1 MTICRQSTVCHNKV
15 VYIYIYKYSRKFV
28 IVKGWLLMY
37 RCFLATHLP
46 IAKVLQRF
54 EVELV
59 PPDIRNHKF
68 EFSYSELE
76 KKKIRFVYSSTNQSW
91 NKLRGNMPDSRRF
104 KSAFCLSRAQGRDTH
119 SCPWFHTC
127 SELQVAVMDQK
138 HKNAPAETEK
148 KEQKLSFENVLRKR
162 LLNLEV
168 KHK

>member
-1 MTICRQSTVCHNKV
+1 
-15 VYIYIYKYSRKFV
+15 
-28 IVKGWLLMY
+28 MY

-104 KSAFCLSRAQGRDTH
+104 LRARFVCLVHKDAIHIPAPGFT
-119 SCPWFHTC
+119 P
-127 SELQVAVMDQK
+127 AVSYRW
-138 HKNAPAETEK
+138 
-148 KEQKLSFENVLRKR
+148 L
-162 LLNLEV
+162 
-168 KHK
+168 